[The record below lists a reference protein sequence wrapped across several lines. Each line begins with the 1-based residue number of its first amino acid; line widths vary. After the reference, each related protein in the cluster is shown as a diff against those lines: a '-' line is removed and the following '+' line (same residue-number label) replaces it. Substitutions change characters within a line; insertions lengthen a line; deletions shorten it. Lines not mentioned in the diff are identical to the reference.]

1 MTHLIQKPS
10 VSLDR
15 YIALGMALESRLIAC
30 PAVSMVLF
38 ASYWIEGLSGKYSK
52 HEDMLKM
59 RLEQFEDK
67 FESTGVPWS
76 LQRLAVAVKTA
87 STKIG
92 EYVDGETDFIEGKD
106 ATKEFADMRSYRREV
121 SEPAGVRTNPVDLNA
136 SGRQE
141 RKCTNPHCEYQLGHG
156 TDFCVSYGGKMEGQ
170 YKDSWSKQMVDRY
183 KNLLEKKK
191 AQHGPSKSLETHSS
205 QPIAAPADE
214 QQIQEIYKK
223 RGVYYVVAQL
233 KAVHSKSTESQ

>member
-1 MTHLIQKPS
+1 
-10 VSLDR
+10 
-15 YIALGMALESRLIAC
+15 
-30 PAVSMVLF
+30 
-38 ASYWIEGLSGKYSK
+38 
-52 HEDMLKM
+52 MLKM

-67 FESTGVPWS
+67 FKSTGVPWS
-76 LQRLAVAVKTA
+76 LQRLAVAVNTA
-87 STKIG
+87 PTKIG
-92 EYVDGETDFIEGKD
+92 EYVDGEAGFIEGKD
-106 ATKEFADMRSYRREV
+106 ATKEFANMRNYRNEV
-121 SEPAGVRTNPVDLNA
+121 NEPAGVRTNPVDLNA

-205 QPIAAPADE
+205 QPIAAPTD
-214 QQIQEIYKK
+214 
-223 RGVYYVVAQL
+223 
-233 KAVHSKSTESQ
+233 

>member
-1 MTHLIQKPS
+1 MKT
-10 VSLDR
+10 SLN
-15 YIALGMALESRLIAC
+15 RLA
-30 PAVSMVLF
+30 F
-38 ASYWIEGLSGKYSK
+38 HGHFKN
-52 HEDMLKM
+52 
-59 RLEQFEDK
+59 
-67 FESTGVPWS
+67 
-76 LQRLAVAVKTA
+76 LAVAVKTA

-106 ATKEFADMRSYRREV
+106 ATKEFADMRSYRSEV

-156 TDFCVSYGGKMEGQ
+156 TDFCVSYGGKNEGQ

-183 KNLLEKKK
+183 KNLLEKKR

-205 QPIAAPADE
+205 QPIAEPTDE
-214 QQIQEIYKK
+214 QQIQAIYNK
-223 RGVYYVVAQL
+223 RGPGYVAAMF
-233 KAVHSKSTESQ
+233 KGIHSKATEGQ